1 MRFSKPIKFLSS
13 FFFPRILAYLAHKKT
28 QTLMSQKTQMQ
39 PKTTLLPFSVDRS
52 FRLDDMFNTK
62 CSMFNNRPFGDK
74 PSRDLLFIK
83 LWAIA

>member
-1 MRFSKPIKFLSS
+1 
-13 FFFPRILAYLAHKKT
+13 
-28 QTLMSQKTQMQ
+28 MSQKTQMQ

-83 LWAIA
+83 LWAIAWQLPEMGKVCREYQNGQI